1 MVVGSVFYCDAGLD
15 NIVGSS
21 TELVGGEDP
30 ASWIPQTPTDIL
42 STSNSEPT
50 SSVKE
55 QAMKLVTYGAEGSC
69 TGVSWAVTVGRRR
82 VVYKPLDFVIQ
93 S

>member
-55 QAMKLVTYGAEGSC
+55 QAMGSSSTVVSFRAGSSFVSVSSQWETSAPVC
-69 TGVSWAVTVGRRR
+69 T
-82 VVYKPLDFVIQ
+82 
-93 S
+93 